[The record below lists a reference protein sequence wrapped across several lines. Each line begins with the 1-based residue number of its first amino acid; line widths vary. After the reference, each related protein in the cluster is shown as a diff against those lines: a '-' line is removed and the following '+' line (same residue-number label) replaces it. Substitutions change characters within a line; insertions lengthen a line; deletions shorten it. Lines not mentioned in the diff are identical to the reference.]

1 MSISPVGGAPVQPAT
16 AQPIATGLT
25 GAGQQ
30 IGAQPV
36 SSTDTA
42 AQDWES
48 ALLAAIGDAP
58 STASASTTDP
68 AQAALAG
75 ASPSTSSGA
84 PTTAAAGTSTTSTGL
99 LLALLGDSASA
110 SSNPLVTSLSAGQ
123 ASGTD
128 PLSPPATAGLA

>member
-42 AQDWES
+42 AQDWEA
-48 ALLAAIGDAP
+48 ALLAAIGDDP

-75 ASPSTSSGA
+75 ASPATSSGA
-84 PTTAAAGTSTTSTGL
+84 PTTAAAGTSTSTGL
-99 LLALLGDSASA
+99 LLALLGGSPSAN
-110 SSNPLVTSLSAGQ
+110 SNPLVTSLSAGQ
-123 ASGTD
+123 GSGTD
-128 PLSPPATAGLA
+128 PVSTPGTGGLA

>member
-1 MSISPVGGAPVQPAT
+1 MSISPVGGVPVQPAT

-25 GAGQQ
+25 GAGRQ

-48 ALLAAIGDAP
+48 ALLAAIGDDP
-58 STASASTTDP
+58 STASGRTTDP
-68 AQAALAG
+68 AQAAVAG
-75 ASPSTSSGA
+75 ASSATSSGA
-84 PTTAAAGTSTTSTGL
+84 PATAAAGTSAGTGL
-99 LLALLGDSASA
+99 LLALLGGSPAA
-110 SSNPLVTSLSAGQ
+110 SSSPLVTSLSAGQ

-128 PLSPPATAGLA
+128 PLSTPATANLA